1 MIDPP
6 PGDQPPS
13 GAQPPPGDQPPP
25 DVKSPALDLRKV
37 RRADRVHAEE
47 ISPYSE
53 TWANVVKPFTRAIFT
68 LLAAVFL
75 IPFLFV
81 FVDEAGIR
89 NTALDW
95 AKTILAPIVGF
106 ASAAVG
112 YYYGTRQGKET
123 GERQEEEDQDEQD

>member
-1 MIDPP
+1 MIY
-6 PGDQPPS
+6 
-13 GAQPPPGDQPPP
+13 PPPGDQPPP
-25 DVKSPALDLRKV
+25 DLKGSTLDLRKV
-37 RRADRVHAEE
+37 GRADRVSAKE

-53 TWANVVKPFTRAIFT
+53 TWANVVEPFTRAIFT

-81 FVDEAGIR
+81 FVDEAGAR

-112 YYYGTRQGKET
+112 YYYGTRQAKEA
-123 GERQEEEDQDEQD
+123 GERQEEKDQDEQD